1 MPWTRSVGCR
11 RQHLHSGGASRTH
24 QHVSKTLMKSHRGKG
39 AAADRK
45 SRDLNRQAIGTV
57 PSLLLRAVTPIM
69 RCVGILDEQ
78 DKDAPSS
85 LFAISSGDFK
95 AADSGGVYVVLYAV
109 IGTPS
114 KYAQDPALATKSWEW
129 TETQLSENG
138 LLSLDS
144 MPR

>member
-1 MPWTRSVGCR
+1 MDPER
-11 RQHLHSGGASRTH
+11 RMQ
-24 QHVSKTLMKSHRGKG
+24 
-39 AAADRK
+39 AAASAQRGCIQDTSTRT
-45 SRDLNRQAIGTV
+45 A

-85 LFAISSGDFK
+85 LFAISSDDFK

-114 KYAQDPALATKSWEW
+114 KYAQDPALATKLWE
-129 TETQLSENG
+129 
-138 LLSLDS
+138 
-144 MPR
+144 

>member
-24 QHVSKTLMKSHRGKG
+24 QHRPQQTSHRHS
-39 AAADRK
+39 AEPT
-45 SRDLNRQAIGTV
+45 S
-57 PSLLLRAVTPIM
+57 P
-69 RCVGILDEQ
+69 RCDAHHALD
-78 DKDAPSS
+78 
-85 LFAISSGDFK
+85 DFK

-109 IGTPS
+109 IGTPI